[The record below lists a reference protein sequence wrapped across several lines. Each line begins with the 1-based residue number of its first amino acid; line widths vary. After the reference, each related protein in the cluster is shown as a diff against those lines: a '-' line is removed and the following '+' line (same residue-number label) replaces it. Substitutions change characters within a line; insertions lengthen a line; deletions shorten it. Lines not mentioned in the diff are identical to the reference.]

1 MALYLIL
8 NEVSMP
14 FNADSHLSAEVAGQP
29 SDWEAVTARLPEF
42 APILPSRGARVAVL
56 GCGTS
61 YYMAQAYAA
70 RRELSGHGET
80 DAFAASEHRLSRG
93 YDAVLVISRSGTTT
107 EAIDVLRY
115 LNGRDLSTTAIVAT
129 PGTPVAQLAD
139 HAIVLPE
146 VDERSVVQ
154 TRFATST
161 LALLRA
167 SLGEDLADAIDD
179 ARAILGQ
186 DEADC
191 LAGLIEAEQFT
202 FLGRGWTI
210 GLAEEAA
217 LKLRESA
224 QFWTEAYPAMEYRHG
239 PVSIATTERAVWAF
253 GEVPDGLAAEVAA
266 TGAHFEHRRVDPLA
280 ELVRVHRLCL
290 RKARDKDLDPDQPRH
305 LTRSVILAPD
315 ADRD

>member
-1 MALYLIL
+1 
-8 NEVSMP
+8 MP
-14 FNADSHLSAEVAGQP
+14 FHAQSHLSAEVAGQP

-42 APILPSRGARVAVL
+42 AAMLPSRGARLAVI
-56 GCGTS
+56 GSGTS

-80 DAFAASEHRLSRG
+80 DAFAASEHRLSRR
-93 YDAVLVISRSGTTT
+93 YDAVLVLSRSGTTT
-107 EAIDVLRY
+107 EAIEVLK
-115 LNGRDLSTTAIVAT
+115 LLTGRHIPTTAIVAA

-139 HAIVLPE
+139 HAIALPE

-167 SLGEDLADAIDD
+167 SLGEDMAPAVED
-179 ARAILGQ
+179 ARAVLEEN
-186 DEADC
+186 EADC
-191 LAGLIEAEQFT
+191 LAGVVQAEQLT
-202 FLGRGWTI
+202 FLGRGWTV
-210 GLAEEAA
+210 GLAAEAG

-239 PVSIATTERAVWAF
+239 PVSIATAGRAVWAL
-253 GEVPDGLAAEVAA
+253 GEVPDGLAAQVAA
-266 TGAHFEHRRVDPLA
+266 TGAHFEHRSIDPLA

-290 RKARDKDLDPDQPRH
+290 RKARDFDLDPDRPRH
-305 LTRSVILAPD
+305 LTRSVILDPD
-315 ADRD
+315 TDQD

>member
-14 FNADSHLSAEVAGQP
+14 FNADSHLSTEVAGQP
-29 SDWEAVTARLPEF
+29 SDWEAITARLPEF
-42 APILPSRGARVAVL
+42 APSLPSAGARVAVL

-107 EAIDVLRY
+107 EAIEVLSY
-115 LNGRDLSTTAIVAT
+115 LTGRDLPTTAIVAT
-129 PGTPVAQLAD
+129 PGTPVTPLAT
-139 HAIVLPE
+139 HTIALPE

-167 SLGEDLADAIDD
+167 SLGDDLAAAIDD
-179 ARAILGQ
+179 ARAILSE

-191 LAGLIEAEQFT
+191 LAGVAHAEQVT
-202 FLGRGWTI
+202 FLGRAWTV
-210 GLAEEAA
+210 GLAEEAG
-217 LKLRESA
+217 LKL
-224 QFWTEAYPAMEYRHG
+224 
-239 PVSIATTERAVWAF
+239 
-253 GEVPDGLAAEVAA
+253 
-266 TGAHFEHRRVDPLA
+266 
-280 ELVRVHRLCL
+280 
-290 RKARDKDLDPDQPRH
+290 
-305 LTRSVILAPD
+305 
-315 ADRD
+315 

>member
-1 MALYLIL
+1 
-8 NEVSMP
+8 MP
-14 FNADSHLSAEVAGQP
+14 FNPNSHLSAEVASQP
-29 SDWEAVTARLPEF
+29 SDWEGVTARLTEF
-42 APILPSRGARVAVL
+42 AAMLPTRGARLAVL
-56 GCGTS
+56 GSGTS

-80 DAFAASEHRLSRG
+80 DAFAASEHRLTRG
-93 YDAVLVISRSGTTT
+93 YDAVLILSRSGTTS
-107 EAIDVLRY
+107 EAIDVLTW
-115 LNGRDLSTTAIVAT
+115 LKGRNIPITAIVAT

-139 HAIVLPE
+139 HAIALPE

-161 LALLRA
+161 LALLRV
-167 SLGEDLADAIDD
+167 SLGDDLTLAVDD
-179 ARAILGQ
+179 ARAVLAE

-191 LAGLIEAEQFT
+191 LAGVVRAEQLT

-224 QFWTEAYPAMEYRHG
+224 QLWTEAYPAMEYRHG
-239 PVSIATTERAVWAF
+239 PVSIATSGRVVWAL

-266 TGAHFEHRRVDPLA
+266 TGAHFEHRDIDPLA

-290 RKARDKDLDPDQPRH
+290 RKARDNDLDPDHPRH
-305 LTRSVILAPD
+305 LTRSVMLARTQLRISG
-315 ADRD
+315 AGSA